1 MLDIKFIRENTEKVK
16 QAMLN
21 KNTEIDIDELVYFDS
36 QRRESLAEVERL
48 KAVRNDVSKQIGNL
62 KKENKP
68 CDDLMEQMRDIGD
81 RIQQIDE
88 SVRDLTIKIDNIL
101 IWIPNIPHESVPV
114 GRDSSDNIV
123 YKHCGDIPKLDF
135 QPKTHWE
142 LGEELDILDFT
153 RSSKLSGSGFIL
165 FKGVGALLE
174 RALINF
180 MLDLHTTKHGYTEI
194 FPPFMVNT
202 ACMFG
207 TGQIPKMEKDMYKVT
222 DDDLYLIPTAEV
234 PVTNIYRGEILE
246 EDEMPKYFVAY
257 TPCFRREAGSY
268 GKETRGMIRV
278 HQFDKV
284 ELVKLVKNGTEYE
297 ELEKLLADA
306 EEVLQLLRL
315 PYRVLTLC
323 SGDMSFAAAKC
334 YDIEAWAPGQNNFLE
349 VSSCSTFEDFQARR
363 MNLRYREKSSR
374 KVKYAG
380 TLNGSGVALA
390 RTVVAI
396 IENFQTADGRIRI
409 PEVLRPYMR
418 GMEYIE
424 KPVLK

>member
-21 KNTEIDIDELVYFDS
+21 KNTDINIDELIGFDRR
-36 QRRESLAEVERL
+36 RRELLAEVERL
-48 KAVRNDVSKQIGNL
+48 KAVRNDVSRQIGLL
-62 KKENKP
+62 KKDNKP
-68 CDDLMEQMRDIGD
+68 CEDLMTQMKSIGD
-81 RIQQIDE
+81 QIQRMDE
-88 SVRDLTIKIDNIL
+88 DIRELTIKIDNIL

-114 GRDSSDNIV
+114 GRDSSDNKF
-123 YKHCGDIPKLDF
+123 YKKWGEIPSFDF
-135 QPKTHWE
+135 TPKPHWE
-142 LGEELDILDFT
+142 IGENLDILDFT

-165 FKGVGALLE
+165 FKGAGALLE

-180 MLDLHTTKHGYTEI
+180 MIDLHTSKHGYCEVS
-194 FPPFMVNT
+194 PPFMVNT

-207 TGQIPKMEKDMYKVT
+207 TGQIPKMEKDMYKVE

-246 EDEMPKYFVAY
+246 EDDLPKYFVAY

-268 GKETRGMIRV
+268 GKDTRGMIRV

-284 ELVKLVKNGTEYE
+284 ELVKIVKAGTEYD

-306 EEVLQLLRL
+306 EEVLQLLGL

-334 YDIEAWAPGQNNFLE
+334 YDIEAWAPGQNNYLE

-374 KVKYAG
+374 KMRYAG

-396 IENFQTADGRIRI
+396 IESYQTADGRVKV
-409 PEVLRPYMR
+409 PQALRPYMR
-418 GMEYIE
+418 NMEYIE
-424 KPVLK
+424 KPK